1 MGCGELKVLKFI
13 PCMVENWME
22 EGEIIGV
29 LKSNHNS
36 VQSNRASSDITGST
50 MRTRSRDDAQ
60 QIYES
65 STGERFFSSVP
76 YGVFNLLSS
85 FTNLEES

>member
-1 MGCGELKVLKFI
+1 
-13 PCMVENWME
+13 
-22 EGEIIGV
+22 
-29 LKSNHNS
+29 
-36 VQSNRASSDITGST
+36 